1 MGSTFQFGLACFVLF
16 FGLSQLFGW
25 MRQFNLP
32 LPIFILGGAFLAIV
46 SNFDRRAGLPF
57 SLIDEVFAP
66 PAKEIKPP
74 APAQPEGIEP
84 SQTQILTPQSQ
95 KPVSFKVS
103 KPEQSSSS

>member
-57 SLIDEVFAP
+57 SLIDELLAP
-66 PAKEIKPP
+66 PSKEIKPP
-74 APAQPEGIEP
+74 APDQSEVIEP
-84 SQTQILTPQSQ
+84 SQTQVLTPQAQ
-95 KPVSFKVS
+95 KPVSFKIRKS
-103 KPEQSSSS
+103 EQSSS